1 MTPKEIQ
8 EIFEKAGGEFYS
20 SPVVLSE
27 KLASI
32 KALIF
37 DWDGVW
43 HDGKK
48 NGQGT
53 SSFSEVDSMGLNMLR
68 FGYYL
73 RNTTIPTTIIITGEQ
88 NVTAFD
94 FAEREHLD
102 GVFYKA
108 KDKLKTFQFI
118 KHKYNF
124 NDDEVL
130 FVFDDILDLAM
141 AKICGVGYLI
151 NRPGSPLMHKL
162 VNENGWCDYKSYAT
176 GSGHGV
182 REVCELTLGLLG
194 VFESAVEN
202 RMNFSQTYANYW
214 AQRNTLQTEFYS
226 SEKGDPTL
234 FSRHKTSSQTKPV

>member
-1 MTPKEIQ
+1 MTPQEIQ

-20 SPVVLSE
+20 SPVVLSK
-27 KLASI
+27 KLQNI

-73 RNTTIPTTIIITGEQ
+73 LHAAIPTTLIITGEQ

-94 FAEREHLD
+94 FAKREHID

-118 KHKYNF
+118 KQKYGLKEE
-124 NDDEVL
+124 DVL

-141 AKICGVGYLI
+141 AKVCGVGYLI
-151 NRPGSPLMHKL
+151 NRTGSPLMHKI
-162 VNENGWCDYKSYAT
+162 VEEHKWCDYKSGAT
-176 GSGHGV
+176 GNTHAV
-182 REVCELTLGLLG
+182 REVSELTLGLIG
-194 VFESAVEN
+194 KFDEAVEN
-202 RMNFSQTYANYW
+202 RMNFTDNYAAYW
-214 AQRNTLQTEFYS
+214 QSRNVLNTEF
-226 SEKGDPTL
+226 
-234 FSRHKTSSQTKPV
+234 FTSASGETERVSQV

>member
-1 MTPKEIQ
+1 MTQEEIQ
-8 EIFEKAGGEFYS
+8 NIFEHTGGAFYS

-27 KLASI
+27 KLRKV

-73 RNTTIPTTIIITGEQ
+73 LNKSIPTTLIITGEQ
-88 NVTAFD
+88 NITAID
-94 FAEREHLD
+94 FARREHLD
-102 GVFYKA
+102 GVFFKA

-118 KHKYNF
+118 KQKYGI
-124 NDDEVL
+124 DEEEVL

-141 AKICGVGYLI
+141 AKICGVAFLI
-151 NRPGSPLMHKL
+151 NRTGSPLLHK
-162 VNENGWCDYKSYAT
+162 VVEENNWCDYKSAA
-176 GSGHGV
+176 SGNNHAV

-194 VFESAVEN
+194 NFKAVIEN
-202 RMNFSQTYANYW
+202 RMNYSQTYAHYW
-214 AQRNTLQTEFYS
+214 RKRNHLETEFY
-226 SEKGDPTL
+226 
-234 FSRHKTSSQTKPV
+234 TSATGETHAVLHP

>member
-1 MTPKEIQ
+1 MTKQEIQ
-8 EIFEKAGGEFYS
+8 ELFERTGGEFCS
-20 SPVVLSE
+20 SPVVLSK
-27 KLASI
+27 KLENI

-73 RNTTIPTTIIITGEQ
+73 LNKSIPTTLIITGEQ

-118 KHKYNF
+118 KQKYGLNEE
-124 NDDEVL
+124 EVL

-141 AKICGVGYLI
+141 AKVCGVGYLI
-151 NRPGSPLMHKL
+151 NRTGSPLMHKM
-162 VNENGWCDYKSYAT
+162 VEEHGWCDYKSAAT
-176 GSGHGV
+176 GSTHAV

-194 VFESAVEN
+194 SFESVVEN
-202 RMNFSQTYANYW
+202 RMNFTQSYAAYW
-214 AQRNTLQTEFYS
+214 ELRNQLDTEFYTS
-226 SEKGDPTL
+226 ATGETQL
-234 FSRHKTSSQTKPV
+234 VSRP